1 MKKKH
6 KKKEK
11 TECDNN
17 YIEDY
22 SNCSVDEDF
31 GADKI
36 YKAKRKLSNNIDSE
50 ATRSGLAAGN
60 NFRISDE
67 LESEND
73 A

>member
-22 SNCSVDEDF
+22 NNCSVDEDF
-31 GADKI
+31 DEI
-36 YKAKRKLSNNIDSE
+36 EIDS
-50 ATRSGLAAGN
+50 LIDKNILKDWKDAG
-60 NFRISDE
+60 
-67 LESEND
+67 
-73 A
+73 

>member
-31 GADKI
+31 E
-36 YKAKRKLSNNIDSE
+36 R
-50 ATRSGLAAGN
+50 
-60 NFRISDE
+60 
-67 LESEND
+67 LERCWIKVK
-73 A
+73 